1 MLWVFLQI
9 QPTKYNKLL
18 KNTLWYEVSYVSL
31 CPSRKPSKECFSNH
45 PPQIL
50 VPYVKVG
57 STTTLNRCALS
68 SQHVTPTTVSFLKV
82 PSRLSY
88 LYSTPFTWWFKVA
101 MGVEINPE
109 VLIYLWYLFGP
120 CIGRKTSWF
129 TFLLLRPNIR
139 ILVLIN
145 WHQG

>member
-1 MLWVFLQI
+1 MLWVFLLQQNIISCWRTHFDMRYHMYLYALLENLPKSVFQI
-9 QPTKYNKLL
+9 TP
-18 KNTLWYEVSYVSL
+18 
-31 CPSRKPSKECFSNH
+31 

-120 CIGRKTSWF
+120 CTGRKTSWF